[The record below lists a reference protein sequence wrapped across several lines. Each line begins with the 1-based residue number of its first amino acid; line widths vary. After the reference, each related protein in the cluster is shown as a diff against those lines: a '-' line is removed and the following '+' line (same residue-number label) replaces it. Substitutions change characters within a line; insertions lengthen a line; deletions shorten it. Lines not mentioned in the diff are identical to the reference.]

1 MMKPPIQRVLEK
13 HINKVKEERMI
24 ELALSSEAR
33 QRLLASILNQI
44 SQSLNNLTEN
54 SNISINLPGIDLG
67 ISLPDLIPSPP
78 TEPGTP
84 SSMREVL
91 LNLLNKQ
98 AGVTTTFDT
107 ITGTVAAV
115 KVDYVVMIEGD
126 GSQVLIPFD
135 QIESVSEQ

>member
-1 MMKPPIQRVLEK
+1 MKPPIQRVLEK

-84 SSMREVL
+84 GSIREVL
-91 LNLLNKQ
+91 SNLLNKQ
-98 AGVTTTFDT
+98 AGVTTAFDT